1 MSTPDSGIPV
11 WRAAYG
17 RQEGRPA
24 WQASGLSW
32 ARARSALRDELVRFV
47 GEEECPHCLS
57 QARDAMAALDRL
69 PESALFREN
78 VDGADYVLEVMAPA
92 AAGT

>member
-32 ARARSALRDELVRFV
+32 ARARSALRDELVRFTD
-47 GEEECPHCLS
+47 EEDCPHCLS
-57 QARDAMAALDRL
+57 QARDAIAALDRL
-69 PESALFREN
+69 PESVPFREN
-78 VDGADYVLEVMAPA
+78 VDGADYVLEGRPA
-92 AAGT
+92 DV